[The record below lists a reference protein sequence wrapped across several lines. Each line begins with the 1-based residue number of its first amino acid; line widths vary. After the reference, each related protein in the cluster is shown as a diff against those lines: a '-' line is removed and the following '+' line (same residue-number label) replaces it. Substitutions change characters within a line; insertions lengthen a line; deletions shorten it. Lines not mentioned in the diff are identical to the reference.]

1 MPALLL
7 SLETLSG
14 EFYHLAINAFGGAA
28 QSSRRSPAT
37 IPKMILLRREASP
50 QIGGGAGGG
59 GGQIH
64 TNPSEDLVGT
74 HHDSIMGPKQVL

>member
-1 MPALLL
+1 
-7 SLETLSG
+7 
-14 EFYHLAINAFGGAA
+14 
-28 QSSRRSPAT
+28 
-37 IPKMILLRREASP
+37 MILLRREASP